1 MDEEDL
7 QDLKD
12 NMKVVDTTEEMDLLG
27 GTQAALRGRAEDDT
41 DKEYVAFF
49 PNLPATKFCILVQ

>member
-12 NMKVVDTTEEMDLLG
+12 SQTLVDTTEEMDLTAG
-27 GTQAALRGRAEDDT
+27 GKSSLEET
-41 DKEYVAFF
+41 EYVAHC
-49 PNLPATKFCILVQ
+49 PLIQELD

>member
-12 NMKVVDTTEEMDLLG
+12 SRTLIDTTEEMDLTAGSKSSLEE
-27 GTQAALRGRAEDDT
+27 TEC
-41 DKEYVAFF
+41 VACC
-49 PNLPATKFCILVQ
+49 PLSEN

>member
-12 NMKVVDTTEEMDLLG
+12 SRTLVDTTEEMDLTTGSKTSLEE
-27 GTQAALRGRAEDDT
+27 T
-41 DKEYVAFF
+41 EYVA
-49 PNLPATKFCILVQ
+49 